1 MRPLHVHICEYDN
14 LSSIR
19 SFIQKKKK
27 KQKKEKEKELQKRTH
42 LSEYN
47 SEKNSSQIYSR
58 HTLYSIII
66 WRFPY
71 TN

>member
-1 MRPLHVHICEYDN
+1 MRPLHVHICEYGN

-47 SEKNSSQIYSR
+47 SEKNSS
-58 HTLYSIII
+58 
-66 WRFPY
+66 
-71 TN
+71 